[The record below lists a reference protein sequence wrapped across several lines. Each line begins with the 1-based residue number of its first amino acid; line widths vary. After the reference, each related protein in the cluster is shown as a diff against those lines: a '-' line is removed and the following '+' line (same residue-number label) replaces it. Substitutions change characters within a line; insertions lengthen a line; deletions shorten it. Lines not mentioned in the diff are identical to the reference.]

1 MKKISTGLLLAS
13 SLLFIISSTAMAE
26 PTAAELRGICEAER
40 QKLLAPLRKEAIDEC
55 VNKKRNT
62 QEYCERFYR
71 DFGEGGGTQ
80 QGGYRQRMFHDI
92 PECIV
97 ANEAEKRE
105 KGASNRD
112 TEPGKNRDSTTIDNT
127 RGTEPGKN
135 RDTDEPGKQR

>member
-1 MKKISTGLLLAS
+1 MKKVSACFLFAS
-13 SLLFIISSTAMAE
+13 SLFFIISSTATAE

-40 QKLLAPLRKEAIDEC
+40 EKLIAPLRKEAIEEC

-71 DFGEGGGTQ
+71 DFGEGGRTQ

-92 PECIV
+92 PECIA
-97 ANEAEKRE
+97 ANKAEKGV

-112 TEPGKNRDSTTIDNT
+112 TDPGKNRDSATIDNK
-127 RGTEPGKN
+127 RDTEPGNN